1 MNHLLLFLLLLLA
14 SPLRAQE
21 RAVTARI
28 VDAETGEGLPFAKI
42 YVSPE
47 KGTMTN
53 DEGDFLLTVAPTDTL
68 RITFIGYEKQHLAA
82 EKLPPVIR
90 LRRLAYTMTE
100 VTVMGDDLMERI
112 EKRLHRIYKKNR
124 KRKSRYF
131 MRQTN
136 VLGNEPQ
143 MVEAYIEA
151 KSAVNL
157 RDISFLSGR
166 HFKEGKK
173 MVERDFEGFDEAEEA
188 GMLQFSN
195 AHLLLSLGPLVMD
208 EPAWM
213 EQIIT
218 PFNILPWGIPRLNR
232 GQKFSG
238 RGYEQHYSIRLGV
251 LTEADG
257 REILRVELDGTPEEY
272 PQLCG
277 VLHVDAKTLTPLSF
291 DGNLKGHQ
299 VKIYEK
305 SQPARIE
312 FHIRYDDDRKRPLIS
327 QIIATIKAPELEC
340 RTLLFR
346 TDRKN
351 LSSHKSD
358 KEMRNM
364 LEAIR
369 QVGYDPEL
377 WKDPIVKRTLE
388 EERLM
393 EGQTLRK

>member
-1 MNHLLLFLLLLLA
+1 MKHLLLFLLLLA

-53 DEGDFLLTVAPTDTL
+53 DEGDFLLSVAPADTL

-82 EKLPPVIR
+82 GKLPPVIR

-112 EKRLHRIYKKNR
+112 EKQLHRIYKKNR

-136 VLGNEPQ
+136 VLTSGPQ

-151 KSAVNL
+151 RPAVNL
-157 RDISFLSGR
+157 RNISFLSGR
-166 HFKEGKK
+166 HFKEGKRVAK
-173 MVERDFEGFDEAEEA
+173 HDFEGFDEAEEVE
-188 GMLQFSN
+188 MMQFSN

-208 EPAWM
+208 EKAWA
-213 EQIIT
+213 ENIIT

-232 GQKFSG
+232 GQKFNE
-238 RGYEQHYSIRLGV
+238 RGYEQHYSIRVGV
-251 LTEADG
+251 LKEKDG
-257 REILRVELDGTPEEY
+257 REILRVELEGTPEEY

-277 VLHVDAKTLTPLSF
+277 VLHVDAKTLNPLSF
-291 DGNLKGHQ
+291 DGYIKGHE
-299 VKIYEK
+299 VNINNTKEV
-305 SQPARIE
+305 PAKIE
-312 FHIRYDDDRKRPLIS
+312 FHIRYDDDKKRPLIS
-327 QIIATIKAPELEC
+327 QITATIKAPGLEC

-351 LSSHKSD
+351 ISSRKSD
-358 KEMRNM
+358 KGIRNM

-369 QVGYDPEL
+369 EVGYDPEL
-377 WKDPIVKRTLE
+377 WKDPIVKHTLE

-393 EGQTLRK
+393 TGKKP